1 MALTM
6 KTPVY
11 PSAVPTIA
19 GIVCV
24 LGAWTAF
31 GAEIYSQPAT
41 RDFPNNVYWGDTHL
55 HTNMSVDANG
65 MGNQLLSPDDAYRFA
80 KGETVRAHNG
90 QQVRL
95 ARPLD
100 FLVVSDHAVNLG
112 VMPRMQ
118 ARDPILL
125 ETEVGRKWREIWD
138 EAEWSPDA
146 ALHADSLE
154 EWRSAMRA
162 FGVGSGGQQSF
173 FWAAWSTDYVADET
187 FRRSVWD
194 EVCDNAERHYEPGA
208 FSSFIGYEWTPA
220 TRDTQSPNFHR
231 NIIFEGGPGKA
242 CQLLPFSI
250 QDSRNVEDL
259 WAHLDRYERETGGKV
274 LAIPHN
280 GNLSNGRMFLPV
292 DFDGDPIDVEYAR
305 TRERW
310 EPIYEMTQIK
320 GDAETHPVLSPD
332 DEFAD
337 FETWPRGERPHNLPP
352 EERPA
357 DFAERKRHEY
367 ARSALMVGLEV
378 QARLG
383 VNPFKFGMIGA
394 TDAHTGLAT
403 ADEDNWWG
411 KHTMVEANPYR
422 ARATWHYA
430 SGGYAAVWARE
441 NTREAIFAAMRRREV
456 YATTGPRMI
465 VRFFGGFDFDVGDA
479 DRADLAATGY
489 AKGVPMGG
497 DLTAAPAQR
506 SPRFL
511 IRAIK
516 DPDGANLDRVQI
528 VKGWRDR
535 DGKTHERV
543 YDVALSD
550 GRKPNT
556 RGNAEPVGNTVDGA
570 TYDNSIGD
578 PELALVWSDPDFDA
592 EALAFYYVRVLQIPT
607 PRWTAYDAD
616 FYGLAEL
623 PEHAPMA
630 IQERAY
636 TSPIWYTPD

>member
-1 MALTM
+1 MGRGLRQRG
-6 KTPVY
+6 TPLR
-11 PSAVPTIA
+11 TRR
-19 GIVCV
+19 V
-24 LGAWTAF
+24 L
-31 GAEIYSQPAT
+31 
-41 RDFPNNVYWGDTHL
+41 
-55 HTNMSVDANG
+55 
-65 MGNQLLSPDDAYRFA
+65 
-80 KGETVRAHNG
+80 
-90 QQVRL
+90 
-95 ARPLD
+95 
-100 FLVVSDHAVNLG
+100 LVHS
-112 VMPRMQ
+112 
-118 ARDPILL
+118 
-125 ETEVGRKWREIWD
+125 
-138 EAEWSPDA
+138 
-146 ALHADSLE
+146 
-154 EWRSAMRA
+154 
-162 FGVGSGGQQSF
+162 
-173 FWAAWSTDYVADET
+173 
-187 FRRSVWD
+187 
-194 EVCDNAERHYEPGA
+194 
-208 FSSFIGYEWTPA
+208 GYEWTPA
-220 TRDTQSPNFHR
+220 TRDTKSPNFHR

-292 DFDGDPIDVEYAR
+292 DFDGNPIGVEYAR

-320 GDAETHPVLSPD
+320 GDAETHPVLSPN

-337 FETWPRGERPHNLPP
+337 FETWPRGERPHILPP

-367 ARSALMVGLEV
+367 ARSALMVGLDL
-378 QARLG
+378 QASLG

-422 ARATWHYA
+422 ALTTWHYA
-430 SGGYAAVWARE
+430 SGGYAAVWARD
-441 NTREAIFAAMRRREV
+441 NTRESIFAAMRRREV

-465 VRFFGGFDFDVGDA
+465 VRFFGGFDFEAADA

-497 DLTAAPAQR
+497 DLTAAPAQQ

-535 DGKTHERV
+535 DGRTHERV

-550 GRKPNT
+550 DRKPT
-556 RGNAEPVGNTVDGA
+556 ARGNAEPVGNTVDGA
-570 TYDNSIGD
+570 SYDNSIGD
-578 PELALVWSDPDFDA
+578 PELAIVWTDPDFDA
-592 EALAFYYVRVLQIPT
+592 GALAFYYVRVLQIPRHDGRPTT
-607 PRWTAYDAD
+607 PTSTDSPSCPSTRRRRSRNAPTRHPSGTRPIDPTAREKIDRNSRLVMALNNGNTQALGSTGLNASDSNFHDALP
-616 FYGLAEL
+616 GELA
-623 PEHAPMA
+623 PFPAP
-630 IQERAY
+630 R
-636 TSPIWYTPD
+636 T